1 MQWKEK
7 QYWYFVTGENM
18 GTTMTL
24 KPRTPY
30 GMSDDEPECKRIC
43 VAPTAAH
50 CMSALDVNCKLQD
63 ERKLYIYRTRRTVKA
78 RVPYNVYD
86 AHITQE
92 HWLHTPTR
100 FTLVDI
106 LHIPSNHN
114 WLHLHWEEEGQRRN
128 QRAIKSWCARRSPAL
143 CTKRHANNKWK
154 SPRTKMES
162 KVE

>member
-24 KPRTPY
+24 KPRTPHS
-30 GMSDDEPECKRIC
+30 MSEDEPACKRIC

-50 CMSALDVNCKLQD
+50 CMSALDVLYKLES
-63 ERKLYIYRTRRTVKA
+63 ERKVYVYRTRRAVKA
-78 RVPYNVYD
+78 RVPYSVYD
-86 AHITQE
+86 SHITQE

-106 LHIPSNHN
+106 LHIPKNHR
-114 WLHLHWEEEGQRRN
+114 WLNLSWLDDDQRRN

-143 CTKRHANNKWK
+143 STKRHANNKWK
-154 SPRTKMES
+154 SPRTKPNPA
-162 KVE
+162 